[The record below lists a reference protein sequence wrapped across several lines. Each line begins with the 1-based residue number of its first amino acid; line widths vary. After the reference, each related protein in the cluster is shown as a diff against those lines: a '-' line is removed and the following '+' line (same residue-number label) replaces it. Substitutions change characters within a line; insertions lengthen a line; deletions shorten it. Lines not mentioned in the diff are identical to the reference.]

1 MASLLAPTPSPLL
14 PRSGASGAASGGAG
28 ATPGA
33 GAGATSNGSLSVHA
47 GGAVNARQTAEFN
60 PNTQDARAAVP
71 AGIVTGAPGAAAT
84 AVASAAD
91 SATVLR
97 AGADLPISRQPGQQQ
112 RLGRLQQGLDYL
124 DRLASSVQ
132 QVKSG
137 LSDTLARRTSPSES
151 LTQQVEQLR
160 QLWSQRPEA
169 AAGRVDA
176 QLQAAESPD
185 TSARQRFKLRGLDLA
200 VLQQPGRETLRL
212 QLPGQAVPQG
222 EGTSPKP
229 VQLAVTLQGE
239 GTQEQLQVLAKAL
252 APAGLEVVVQGQDL
266 IFQMAEAQWPA
277 LRDGLTVR
285 GEGKRFPSGQPVRAM
300 LEPAPEALQPQRWNL
315 QDVKGQ
321 REALG
326 QLLQAEPRL
335 AQARQTLGQQLALQ
349 PSAPSGPS
357 APAARPTVTNAEE
370 AKDLVGDI
378 TSTMQSLDFQALGA
392 LLPAVQGLHR
402 QRVQQLLT
410 PR

>member
-1 MASLLAPTPSPLL
+1 M
-14 PRSGASGAASGGAG
+14 
-28 ATPGA
+28 
-33 GAGATSNGSLSVHA
+33 
-47 GGAVNARQTAEFN
+47 
-60 PNTQDARAAVP
+60 
-71 AGIVTGAPGAAAT
+71 
-84 AVASAAD
+84 
-91 SATVLR
+91 
-97 AGADLPISRQPGQQQ
+97 PISRQPGQQQ

-132 QVKSG
+132 QIKSG
-137 LSDTLARRTSPSES
+137 LSDTLARRTAPSES
-151 LTQQVEQLR
+151 LNQQVEQLR

-176 QLQAAESPD
+176 QLQAAASPD
-185 TSARQRFKLRGLDLA
+185 ASARQRFKLRGLDLA

-252 APAGLEVVVQGQDL
+252 APAGLEVVVQGQDI

-335 AQARQTLGQQLALQ
+335 AQARQTLGQQLVQQVGLGADPQMGPQMGHQKDPLTGAQMGAQKVHHLAPRMAQPPAPALQ
-349 PSAPSGPS
+349 SSLQATT
-357 APAARPTVTNAEE
+357 PAVTNAEE
-370 AKDLVGDI
+370 ARDLVGDI
-378 TSTMQSLDFQALGA
+378 TSSLQSLDFHALGA

>member
-1 MASLLAPTPSPLL
+1 MASLLAPATPSLL
-14 PRSGASGAASGGAG
+14 PRSTAGSGAAAVAGASAPSQALAGSGGLAASAGALQSGEFRLGTPGLPRTPDATAAQSASGAIERAEGD
-28 ATPGA
+28 P
-33 GAGATSNGSLSVHA
+33 SLA
-47 GGAVNARQTAEFN
+47 
-60 PNTQDARAAVP
+60 
-71 AGIVTGAPGAAAT
+71 
-84 AVASAAD
+84 
-91 SATVLR
+91 LR
-97 AGADLPISRQPGQQQ
+97 ADAQLPVSRQPGQQQ

-124 DRLASSVQ
+124 DRLAASVQ
-132 QVKSG
+132 QIKTG
-137 LSDTLARRTSPSES
+137 LSDTLARRAAPSDS
-151 LTQQVEQLR
+151 LNQQVEQLR
-160 QLWSQRPEA
+160 QLWSQRAEA
-169 AAGRVDA
+169 SGGRVDA
-176 QLQAAESPD
+176 QLQAADGPD
-185 TSARQRFKLRGLDLA
+185 ANARQRFKLRGLDLT
-200 VLQQPGRETLRL
+200 VLQQGGRETLRL

-222 EGTSPKP
+222 EGTSSKP

-239 GTQEQLQVLAKAL
+239 GTQEQLNVLAKAL
-252 APAGLEVVVQGQDL
+252 APAGLEVLVQGQD
-266 IFQMAEAQWPA
+266 IVFQMSEAQWPA

-335 AQARQTLGQQLALQ
+335 AQARQTLGQQWQ
-349 PSAPSGPS
+349 QTVKPV
-357 APAARPTVTNAEE
+357 VTNADE
-370 AKDLVGDI
+370 AKDLVSDI
-378 TSTMQSLDFQALGA
+378 TSSMKTLDFQSLGA

>member
-1 MASLLAPTPSPLL
+1 ML
-14 PRSGASGAASGGAG
+14 
-28 ATPGA
+28 
-33 GAGATSNGSLSVHA
+33 
-47 GGAVNARQTAEFN
+47 
-60 PNTQDARAAVP
+60 RAAVE
-71 AGIVTGAPGAAAT
+71 
-84 AVASAAD
+84 
-91 SATVLR
+91 
-97 AGADLPISRQPGQQQ
+97 LPLSRQSGQQQ
-112 RLGRLQQGLDYL
+112 RVGRLQQGLDYL

-151 LTQQVEQLR
+151 LNQQVEQLR
-160 QLWSQRPEA
+160 QLWAQRPDA

-176 QLQAAESPD
+176 QLQAADSPD
-185 TSARQRFKLRGLDLA
+185 TSARQRFKLRGLDLT

-222 EGTSPKP
+222 EGTSAKP

-252 APAGLEVVVQGQDL
+252 APAGLELMVQGQDL

-285 GEGKRFPSGQPVRAM
+285 GDGKRFPSGQPVRAM

-335 AQARQTLGQQLALQ
+335 ALARQRLGQQLGQQIGQPIGQQLGQPMGQPISQQPGLQ
-349 PSAPSGPS
+349 AGQP
-357 APAARPTVTNAEE
+357 VLTNAEE